1 MRETHKHLFNALDI
15 SVSKV
20 LKGAGAASS
29 AEAVLVLSRL
39 QTYRDVLKAMKA
51 EDTNVFKGNLPCPTS
66 QASSEKV

>member
-1 MRETHKHLFNALDI
+1 MRETHKHLLNALDI

-20 LKGAGAASS
+20 LKGAGTASS

-51 EDTNVFKGNLPCPTS
+51 EDANVFKGTLPCPTS